1 MYFIASRTALGP
13 TQPAIPGGKAAGV
26 WSWLFTSI

>member
-1 MYFIASRTALGP
+1 MGTGSAF
-13 TQPAIPGGKAAGV
+13 PGGKAAGA